1 MNRLGKIITPLDCP
15 LLPTGDATAKTVVA
29 MVGKFCITA
38 TFNIVYLWTSEMY
51 PTPVR
56 YRSPIYLLSLI
67 SPWEIK
73 TNYVYFG

>member
-1 MNRLGKIITPLDCP
+1 MTVSV
-15 LLPTGDATAKTVVA
+15 LPTGGSTAKTVVA

-56 YRSPIYLLSLI
+56 YRSPISLLSFI

-73 TNYVYFG
+73 TNYVHSG